1 MESWNAV
8 FFKSFSSLVVMS
20 GAREEE
26 RRQLS
31 LIWTRALIL
40 DHVLEARTVKW
51 SKHLSPFY
59 THRERPLIWPGILHV
74 VLSVSEMFLLLYP
87 FNHNTPFFPNILT
100 HRKTTTSNGLIRKK
114 KKNKKTKNPGNPS
127 LVRKC
132 FHPLKLCLQYL
143 ICHAKSLNQSSD
155 SQRL

>member
-20 GAREEE
+20 RAREEE

-59 THRERPLIWPGILHV
+59 MHRERPLIWPGILHV

-114 KKNKKTKNPGNPS
+114 TKKQKNKKPWQPFPGKKMLSPIKIMPTVPNLS
-127 LVRKC
+127 C
-132 FHPLKLCLQYL
+132 
-143 ICHAKSLNQSSD
+143 
-155 SQRL
+155 